1 MHAEIYTARVAGD
14 GTLTASGSFSGV
26 YIQETPLKKL
36 SFLAATAF
44 MTFGIATAQ
53 AAPPDKPGHVD
64 PMPGTKSEA
73 ISATK
78 DKLGHAVGLVSA
90 EMTSTTKGFVT
101 AAATTDMYEVEA
113 AKIASTRSHDAM
125 VKKFAK
131 NMISAHTKTTGELKS
146 IVADEKLA
154 VTPPSTL
161 DTRRQTMIDNL
172 RGAKDADFD
181 ERYIDQQVDA
191 HEEALILMRGYHDSG
206 DNATLKKFAGNV
218 ENAVKMHLSMAKR
231 MDKKSEAMEEK
242 NEKH

>member
-1 MHAEIYTARVAGD
+1 M
-14 GTLTASGSFSGV
+14 
-26 YIQETPLKKL
+26 KKI
-36 SFLAATAF
+36 SFLTTAAVV
-44 MTFGIATAQ
+44 TFGLASAL

-73 ISATK
+73 MSATK
-78 DKLGHAVGLVSA
+78 DTLGHAVGVVSA

-125 VKKFAK
+125 VKTFAK
-131 NMISAHTKTTGELKS
+131 NMIAAHTKTTNELKS
-146 IVADEKLA
+146 IVADQKLA

-181 ERYIDQQVDA
+181 ERYIDQQVAA
-191 HEEALILMRGYHDSG
+191 HEEALILMRGYHNSG
-206 DNATLKKFAGNV
+206 DNAALKKFARNV
-218 ENAVKMHLSMAKR
+218 ENAVKMHLSMAKQ

>member
-1 MHAEIYTARVAGD
+1 M
-14 GTLTASGSFSGV
+14 
-26 YIQETPLKKL
+26 KKL
-36 SFLAATAF
+36 SFLTAAAF
-44 MTFGIATAQ
+44 MTFGLATAQ

-73 ISATK
+73 MSATK
-78 DKLGHAVGLVSA
+78 DKLGHAVGVISA

-131 NMISAHTKTTGELKS
+131 TMIAAHTKTTGELKS

-154 VTPPSTL
+154 VIPPSTL

-191 HEEALILMRGYHDSG
+191 HEEALILMRGYHNRG
-206 DNATLKKFAGNV
+206 DNASLKRFAGNV

-231 MDKKSEAMEEK
+231 MDKKYEAMEEK